1 MILLGLMGIGVLLFS
16 SFAIAEEGSSE
27 VATAAAQALVCKAEF
42 TAKVVS
48 STLTAMPNATELNV
62 HVEKLNADVT
72 QLKTLASAGNAS
84 EVRAFLKGTYEP
96 DVKAAREAIQLWRK
110 DHLKGLAK
118 EQRQAL
124 TTSYGD
130 LKKTLD
136 TCHLEALKLTAEKR
150 IAEFENHLETYEATT
165 ARLAAR

>member
-1 MILLGLMGIGVLLFS
+1 MEKFHAKKKKGAHKVYIAVSLLQMMKGELMILLGLMGIGVLLLS
-16 SFAIAEEGSSE
+16 SFAVAEEGSSE

-42 TAKVVS
+42 TAQAVS

-96 DVKAAREAIQLWRK
+96 
-110 DHLKGLAK
+110 
-118 EQRQAL
+118 
-124 TTSYGD
+124 
-130 LKKTLD
+130 
-136 TCHLEALKLTAEKR
+136 
-150 IAEFENHLETYEATT
+150 
-165 ARLAAR
+165 